1 MNKRTTAILLGVI
14 ALSAVAALARPRKVE
29 TSATPVSPE
38 RPSAPASASAFAF
51 ADFGSGTLHGALSN
65 SKVPAQ
71 GGDVFV
77 AFDVNTRETKR
88 ASRPPLGVAIV
99 IDRSGSMYGE
109 GKIEH
114 ARAAARG
121 LVDRLRPEDRAALV
135 EFDDRADV
143 LVHTVAGDAA
153 GKERLRAAINMIVPH
168 GGTNIG
174 AGLALGREELATVGG
189 NRVRRVILLSDGRA
203 NVGITS
209 VPMLAEAARSSAERG
224 LATTAVGLGTDYN
237 EVLMETVAEAG
248 RGQYYY
254 VRAASELEKVFAG
267 ELRALEATVAT
278 ATELRIEPASGV
290 EVAEVY
296 GYQHHRD
303 GAATVVPMSDLYG
316 GDSRKVVAR
325 LHLAPHAV
333 GAEAI
338 VHATLAMKD
347 AQSGKPSRVA
357 LTIDAEATTDV
368 AAVEKSINNEVQTK
382 TEEVRTADATREAA
396 EQLEAGNKE
405 GALSIITHRRQEME
419 KASKKMPM
427 PKASVAAQSGALD
440 LLYGGA
446 TGAAPA
452 PEALKGARYGAR
464 DLEKK

>member
-1 MNKRTTAILLGVI
+1 MNKRTSAILLGVI
-14 ALSAVAALARPRKVE
+14 ALSAVAALARPHKSS
-29 TSATPVSPE
+29 TAATPVFPE
-38 RPSAPASASAFAF
+38 KTSASAPASASA
-51 ADFGSGTLHGALSN
+51 DFGSGSIRGSLSN

-88 ASRPPLGVAIV
+88 VARPPLGVAIV
-99 IDRSGSMYGE
+99 IDRSGSMAGE

-121 LVDRLRPEDRAALV
+121 LVDRLRPEDRCALV

-143 LVHTVAGDAA
+143 LVHTVSGDAA
-153 GKERLRAAINMIVPH
+153 GKAVLHNAINMIVPR

-174 AGLALGREELATVGG
+174 AGLALGREQLATITG

-209 VPMLAEAARSSAERG
+209 VPMLAEAARLSAESG
-224 LATTAVGLGTDYN
+224 TATTAVGLGLDYN
-237 EVLMETVAEAG
+237 EVLMETIAESG

-278 ATELRIEPASGV
+278 ATELQLEPAPGV

-296 GYQHHRD
+296 GYQNHRD
-303 GAATVVPMSDLYG
+303 GNATVVAMSDLYG
-316 GDSRKVVAR
+316 GDARKVVAR
-325 LHLAPHAV
+325 LHLAPHAA
-333 GAEAI
+333 GSESI
-338 VHATLAMKD
+338 VRATLAMKD
-347 AQSGKPSRVA
+347 AESGAAKHVA
-357 LTIDAEATTDV
+357 LALEAEATTDAV
-368 AAVEKSINNEVQTK
+368 AVDKSINNEVQTK
-382 TEEVRTADATREAA
+382 AEEVQTAESTREAA
-396 EQLEAGNKE
+396 KELEAGNKI
-405 GALSIITHRRQEME
+405 GALSIITHRREAMKKSKVALPQPSA
-419 KASKKMPM
+419 KAQ
-427 PKASVAAQSGALD
+427 AAALD
-440 LLYGGA
+440 EIYGGA

-452 PEALKGARYGAR
+452 AEALKGGRYFSR